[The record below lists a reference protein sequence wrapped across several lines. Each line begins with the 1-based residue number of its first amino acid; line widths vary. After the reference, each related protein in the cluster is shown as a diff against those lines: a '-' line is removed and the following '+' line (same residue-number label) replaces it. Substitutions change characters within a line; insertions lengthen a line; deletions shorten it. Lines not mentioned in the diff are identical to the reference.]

1 MKNKIVDSHCHL
13 DFDDYNNDLDS
24 VIHNAKLNDV
34 EYLLSISVNL
44 EKFKNIHDITKKY
57 KNVWCTTGIHPNNVP
72 QNISDDKFDSIIEQL
87 EENINKPKVVGLGET
102 GLDYFRESDN
112 KHNQIKFFEG
122 HLEISSLTNNPVI
135 VHTRDAESDTIST
148 LKDFFKKKEVKGLI
162 HCFTSTKEMAEAAL
176 DIGFYIS
183 ISGVITFK
191 NAKDLVDVVR
201 YIPLDRLLVETD
213 SPYLAPVPN
222 RGKRNE
228 PSNTKFTLE
237 KLAEIKNTS
246 VENMAK
252 ITTDNFFSL
261 FNGIQY

>member
-72 QNISDDKFDSIIEQL
+72 KNISDDKFDSIIEQL

-102 GLDYFRESDN
+102 GLDYFRESHN

-135 VHTRDAESDTIST
+135 IHTRDAESDTIST
-148 LKDFFKKKEVKGLI
+148 LKNFLKKKEVKGLI

-261 FNGIQY
+261 FHGIQY

>member
-24 VIHNAKLNDV
+24 VIHNARLNDV

-44 EKFKNIHDITKKY
+44 EKFKAIHDITKKY
-57 KNVWCTTGIHPNNVP
+57 KNIWCTTGIHPNNVP
-72 QNISDDKFDSIIEQL
+72 MNISDDKFDCIIKQL
-87 EENINKPKVVGLGET
+87 KENISKSKVVGLGET

-112 KHNQIKFFEG
+112 KSNQIKFFEG
-122 HLEISSLTNNPVI
+122 HLEISSATNNPVI
-135 VHTRDAESDTIST
+135 VHTRNAELDTISI
-148 LKDFFKKKEVKGLI
+148 LNNFLKKKDVKGLI

-183 ISGVITFK
+183 LSGVITFK
-191 NAKDLVDVVR
+191 NANDLVDIVK
-201 YIPLDRLLVETD
+201 YIPSDKLLVETD
-213 SPYLAPVPN
+213 SPYLSPVPF

-246 VENMAK
+246 VEEMAK

-261 FNGIQY
+261 FNGI